1 MATES
6 QETTAQ
12 DSGQAAD
19 KTEPSIILPGLAK
32 KMVKHG
38 LLSEAAAT
46 EINIRAMEE
55 KRSFFLQ
62 CIEQNSI
69 PATQACEVVS
79 EDFGIPFMDIEAMN
93 ADLAPLELIPAQL
106 IEKHYI
112 MPLFMR
118 DTRLFIAVGDPS
130 NTTALDEVKFNTGLS
145 VSQILVDPRKLAI
158 VLERILDKDSDVSL
172 TDIVNEEGLHE
183 IDLESEAEEDG
194 FSGVDLT
201 IDTPIVRFVNK
212 ILQESI
218 RKGASDIHI
227 EPDEKQTRI
236 RFRIDGVLHDAINP
250 PKGLVHKIIARLK
263 ILSSLDIAERR
274 MPQDGRM
281 KIQFSR
287 NRTIDFRI
295 NTMPTLF
302 GEKMVIRILDTSAA
316 NLGLE
321 TIGMTEK
328 QLARYRLAADQPHG
342 MILVTGP
349 TGSGKTVSLYS
360 AINLLNTTERNISSV
375 EDPVE
380 IYVNGVNQVNVNE
393 RIGLTFAKVLRAFL
407 RQDPDVLMVGEI
419 RDLET
424 AEIAIKAAQTGHLVL
439 STLHTNDASSSLT
452 RLVNMGV
459 APFNIAS
466 SVSLIVA
473 QRLVRRLCDSCRQ
486 PVDLPDDVLIRA
498 GFREEDIADL
508 QLYEAAGCSGCSAG
522 YRGRTGI
529 FEVLPMSDAIAELV
543 MTEASTLEIER
554 QARAEGVKAMRQS
567 GLEKVAAGVTTLAEV
582 ERVTTD

>member
-1 MATES
+1 MASEAQEQPDSANGES
-6 QETTAQ
+6 
-12 DSGQAAD
+12 AAA
-19 KTEPSIILPGLAK
+19 KGGIMLPGLAS
-32 KMVKHG
+32 KMVRRG
-38 LLSEAAAT
+38 LLSDAAAQ
-46 EINIRAMEE
+46 EINKRAMEE
-55 KRSFFLQ
+55 NRSFFLQ

-69 PATQACEVVS
+69 PAQQACELVS
-79 EDFGIPFMDIEAMN
+79 EEFGIPFMDIEAMN
-93 ADLAPLELIPAQL
+93 MELSPLEAIPAQL
-106 IEKHYI
+106 VEKHYI
-112 MPLFMR
+112 LPLFRR

-145 VSQILVDPRKLAI
+145 VSQVLVDPRKLAV
-158 VLERILDKDSDVSL
+158 VLEQVLDRDSDVSL
-172 TDIVNEEGLHE
+172 TDIVSEEGLDE
-183 IDLESEAEEDG
+183 IDLEAEIEDDG
-194 FSGVDLT
+194 FSAVDLK

-212 ILQESI
+212 ILQDSI
-218 RKGASDIHI
+218 RRGASDIHI
-227 EPDEKQTRI
+227 EPYENKTRI

-274 MPQDGRM
+274 LPQDGRM

-295 NTMPTLF
+295 STMPTLF
-302 GEKMVIRILDTSAA
+302 GEKMVIRVLDTSAA

-321 TIGMTEK
+321 TIGMTDK
-328 QLARYRLAADQPHG
+328 QLGNYREATSQPHG

-360 AINLLNTTERNISSV
+360 AINMLNITERNISSV

-393 RIGLTFAKVLRAFL
+393 RIGLTFATVLRAFL

-424 AEIAIKAAQTGHLVL
+424 AEIAVKAAQTGHLVL
-439 STLHTNDASSSLT
+439 STLHTNDAPSSLT

-473 QRLVRRLCDSCRQ
+473 QRLVRRLCDSCRK

-498 GFREEDIADL
+498 GFREEDIPNL
-508 QLYEAAGCSGCSAG
+508 QVYEAEGCSGCTGG

-543 MTEASTLEIER
+543 MTESSTLEIER
-554 QARAEGVKAMRQS
+554 QARAEGIRTMRQS
-567 GLEKVAAGVTTLAEV
+567 GLEKVAQGITTLEEI

>member
-1 MATES
+1 MATE
-6 QETTAQ
+6 TQ
-12 DSGQAAD
+12 DQGQ
-19 KTEPSIILPGLAK
+19 TENQTVRVMLPSIAR
-32 KMVKHG
+32 KMVRKG
-38 LLSEAAAT
+38 LLSEAAAN
-46 EINIRAMEE
+46 EINDKAMQEN
-55 KRSFFLQ
+55 RSFYLQ
-62 CIEQNSI
+62 CVEQNAI
-69 PATQACEVVS
+69 PVVKACEILS
-79 EDFGIPFMDIEAMN
+79 EEHGIPFFDIDSMNVEAS
-93 ADLAPLELIPAQL
+93 PLDILPASL

-112 MPLFMR
+112 MPLYLR
-118 DTRLFIAVGDPS
+118 DTRLFVAVGDPD
-130 NTTALDEVKFNTGLS
+130 NTTALDEVKFNTGLTIS
-145 VSQILVDPRKLAI
+145 MVLVDPRKLAI
-158 VLERILDKDSDVSL
+158 VLDRVLDKDADVSL
-172 TDIVNEEGLHE
+172 TDIVSEEGLDE
-183 IDLESEAEEDG
+183 IDLEAEVEEDG
-194 FSGVDLT
+194 FGALDLN

-212 ILQESI
+212 ILQDSI

-227 EPDEKQTRI
+227 EPYENQTRI

-274 MPQDGRM
+274 LPQDGRM
-281 KIQFSR
+281 KLQFSR

-295 NTMPTLF
+295 STMPTLF

-321 TIGMTEK
+321 TIGMSDH
-328 QLARYRLAADQPHG
+328 QLESYRVAASQPHG

-360 AINLLNTTERNISSV
+360 AINVLNVTDRNISSV

-380 IYVNGVNQVNVNE
+380 IYVTGVNQVNVNE
-393 RIGLTFAKVLRAFL
+393 RIGLSFARVLRAFL

-424 AEIAIKAAQTGHLVL
+424 AEIAVKAAQTGHLVL
-439 STLHTNDASSSLT
+439 STLHTNDAPSSLT

-466 SVSLIVA
+466 SVNLIIA

-486 PVDLPDDVLIRA
+486 PIELPEDALLRA
-498 GFREEDIADL
+498 GYEEAEIPDL
-508 QLYEAAGCSGCSAG
+508 NIHEAVGCSGCTGG

-529 FEVLPMSDAIAELV
+529 FEVMPMTNEISELL
-543 MTEASTLEIER
+543 MSNGSTLDIAR
-554 QARAEGVKAMRQS
+554 QARKEGVLTMRRS
-567 GLEKVAAGVTTLAEV
+567 GLNKVAVGDTTLEEV
-582 ERVTTD
+582 ERVTAG